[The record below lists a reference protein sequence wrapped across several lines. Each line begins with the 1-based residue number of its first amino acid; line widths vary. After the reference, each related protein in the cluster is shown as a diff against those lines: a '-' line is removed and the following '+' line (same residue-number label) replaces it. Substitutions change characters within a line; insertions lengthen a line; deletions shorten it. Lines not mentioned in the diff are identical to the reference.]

1 VVARHETK
9 AMNAHVI
16 SIFVGV
22 SWTFISVIGY
32 RSQSYNVKQSGTER
46 VLHKHT
52 HSLDAWLFV
61 RRHACTVYR
70 AFLWQEEE
78 VVVEV

>member
-22 SWTFISVIGY
+22 SGTFISVISY
-32 RSQSYNVKQSGTER
+32 RSQSYDVKQSGTEG
-46 VLHKHT
+46 VGP
-52 HSLDAWLFV
+52 
-61 RRHACTVYR
+61 
-70 AFLWQEEE
+70 
-78 VVVEV
+78 

>member
-22 SWTFISVIGY
+22 SGTFISVIGY
-32 RSQSYNVKQSGTER
+32 RSQSYDVKQSGTEG
-46 VLHKHT
+46 V
-52 HSLDAWLFV
+52 DP
-61 RRHACTVYR
+61 
-70 AFLWQEEE
+70 
-78 VVVEV
+78 